1 MKERMMKDW
10 SSPTYAFFT
19 PVPDIE
25 YVNSRRCHVFKCLV
39 KGCTHRIHQY
49 LDKGNKALTRNM
61 RKHVWSCW
69 GNDVM
74 KNIFDAKD
82 LAAAWDGISNYTEKG
97 SIMIAFKRKG
107 KGKVAYQHRQH
118 TCTKTKAEIVHWVA
132 ESLCPFEIVNDRGFQ
147 SLMKTGQPEY
157 YIPHPSTVS
166 CDTQLIFVNV
176 CMQIA
181 KMLRVSPLV
190 IRYALIFHFSW
201 QEYNGELSFATDA
214 WTSPN
219 HKSFVAIT
227 VHLAHEGKLLAM
239 VLDIVEVVKV
249 QHSKLTMKMA

>member
-1 MKERMMKDW
+1 MKDW

-82 LAAAWDGISNYTEKG
+82 LAAA
-97 SIMIAFKRKG
+97 
-107 KGKVAYQHRQH
+107 
-118 TCTKTKAEIVHWVA
+118 
-132 ESLCPFEIVNDRGFQ
+132 
-147 SLMKTGQPEY
+147 
-157 YIPHPSTVS
+157 
-166 CDTQLIFVNV
+166 
-176 CMQIA
+176 
-181 KMLRVSPLV
+181 
-190 IRYALIFHFSW
+190 
-201 QEYNGELSFATDA
+201 
-214 WTSPN
+214 
-219 HKSFVAIT
+219 
-227 VHLAHEGKLLAM
+227 
-239 VLDIVEVVKV
+239 
-249 QHSKLTMKMA
+249 